1 MQNKKILVTGGLG
14 GIGRAIVEV
23 AQEQGAQVVIWDIAE
38 PPPELKNI
46 TTPVDAADETAVEA
60 AFDVLATQGELP
72 HALINAVGVFT
83 ALLPFE
89 ALDAEDFWRVMTTNL
104 GSYFLT
110 CRGLLRRT
118 KDVAIVNVSSA
129 LGKRP
134 IPLSTAYSASKA
146 SIDSITRSI
155 ALEYAAHGVRANAVT
170 PGPVGGALL
179 DNGLEEAAAVAGCQ
193 PQDVMGQLLS
203 ILPQGK
209 LVTARDVAELSVF
222 LASDKAAAITGQT
235 FNVCCG
241 YYM

>member
-1 MQNKKILVTGGLG
+1 MQNKRILVTGGLG

-23 AQEQGAQVVIWDIAE
+23 AHEQGAQVAIWDIAE
-38 PPPELKNI
+38 PPSELRDVTI
-46 TTPVDAADETAVEA
+46 RVDASEEASVEA
-60 AFDVLATQGELP
+60 AFDDMAMQGALP

-89 ALDAEDFWRVMTTNL
+89 ALSAEDFQKVMNTNAL
-104 GSYFLT
+104 SYFLT

-118 KDVAIVNVSSA
+118 KDAAIVNVSSA

-146 SIDSITRSI
+146 AIDSITRSI

-179 DNGLEEAAAVAGCQ
+179 DNALAEASSVVGCQ
-193 PQDVMGQLLS
+193 PDDVQAQMLS
-203 ILPQGK
+203 LLPQGK

-222 LASDKAAAITGQT
+222 LASDKAGAITGQA